1 MQHSAQ
7 GKKEGGTA
15 IELAFG
21 PDLPA
26 VPPDTPLD
34 HGETDTG
41 PREVGGRVQPLERA
55 EELAH
60 VSHVKPRSV
69 VTNEKSPDPAL
80 RGETDLD
87 TSLGALAGKLPGVAK
102 KVLHDDRQQARVAFG
117 RQAVLHDN
125 LDVARRVGFAKP
137 FADASGDVREIDP
150 FLTHLGATKARERK

>member
-1 MQHSAQ
+1 MHHSAQ

-26 VPPDTPLD
+26 VPPNNPLD

-41 PREVGGRVQPLERA
+41 PREVGGRVQALERA
-55 EELAH
+55 EKLAY

-69 VTNEKSPDPAL
+69 VTNEKSSDAAL

-87 TSLGALAGKLPGVAK
+87 AGLGALAGKLPGVAE
-102 KVLHDDRQQARVAFG
+102 KVLHDDRQQARVAFR
-117 RQAVLHDN
+117 RQAVSYKN

-137 FADASGDVREIDP
+137 FAYGSGDAREVDP
-150 FLTHLGATKARERK
+150 FSTHLRAAKAREGK